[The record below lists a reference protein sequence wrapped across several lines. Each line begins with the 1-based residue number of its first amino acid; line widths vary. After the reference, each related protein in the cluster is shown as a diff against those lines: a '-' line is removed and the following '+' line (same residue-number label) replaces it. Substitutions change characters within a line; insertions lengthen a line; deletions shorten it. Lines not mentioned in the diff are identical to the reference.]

1 MNQMQVLRQT
11 VQRQAERYYGKYR
24 GFIFDN
30 KDKEGR
36 GRVRLLIPTV
46 LGDVPSEWALPCFPF
61 GGAENLGFFAV
72 PPNESQVFVEFLEG
86 DISSPIW
93 TGTFW
98 RESSEV
104 PEEINK
110 DEPTTKL
117 IKTESGHVLLFEDKS
132 GEETVLLK
140 SSAEAQLEMN
150 PKGGLQLT
158 DQKGATVFLDAEGG
172 ELTIKDANGNE
183 MVFSSSGITVKD
195 ASGNE
200 ITMTGSGITVKGAT
214 ITIEGQQVIL
224 GGSGGEPLI
233 KGTSFMTYFNT
244 HIHPTA
250 APGAPT
256 LPPAVPMTPG
266 QLSTTSTS
274 K

>member
-1 MNQMQVLRQT
+1 MDQIQVLGKT

-24 GFIFDN
+24 GFVDDN

-36 GRVRLLIPTV
+36 GRVKLLIPTV
-46 LGDVPSEWALPCFPF
+46 LGKVPSEWALPCFPY
-61 GGAENLGFFAV
+61 GGIKNLGFFAV
-72 PPNESQVFVEFLEG
+72 PPEKSQVFVEFLEG
-86 DISSPIW
+86 DISSPVW

-110 DEPTTKL
+110 GEPTTKL
-117 IKTESGHVLLFEDKS
+117 IKTDSGHVFLLEDKN

-140 SSAEAQLEMN
+140 SSPEAQLEMN
-150 PKGGLQLT
+150 PGGGLQLT
-158 DQKGATVFLDAEGG
+158 DQKGATVFLDAEAG
-172 ELTIKDANGNE
+172 ELSIKDANGNE
-183 MVFSSSGITVKD
+183 MIFSSSGITATD

-200 ITMTGSGITVKGAT
+200 ITTTGSGVTVKGAT
-214 ITIEGQQVIL
+214 VTIEGQQVIL

-233 KGTSFMTYFNT
+233 KGTSFMTFFNT
-244 HIHPTA
+244 HMHTSGPPGSPT
-250 APGAPT
+250 T
-256 LPPAVPMTPG
+256 PPVVPMTPG

-274 K
+274 T